1 MGFVVALE
9 VKLMAVWEVVREV
22 ALEALGVVLKMVVRA
37 ALAALLTAAAGSSL
51 NINIYTTVNLYS
63 KGLSPYIDVI

>member
-9 VKLMAVWEVVREV
+9 VKFMAVWEVIREV
-22 ALEALGVVLKMVVRA
+22 ALEALGVILKIVVWA
-37 ALAALLTAAAGSSL
+37 APAALLTAAAGSSL
-51 NINIYTTVNLYS
+51 NINIYTAVNLYS